1 MIPRISTTRSR
12 GSSRRAANQS
22 VSTRSESQRA
32 RITLSLARKG
42 VDACRARAEHSEGF
56 VSGSPSGEETSMRTG
71 ITRALLLG
79 GVLLAAS
86 ACATSEEWGEWGK
99 HPAHFASGG
108 HAMFSFR
115 NTEGSAPRVTRSE
128 IDRARAEQWW
138 GKVITVS
145 AEQIIQQ

>member
-1 MIPRISTTRSR
+1 MRT
-12 GSSRRAANQS
+12 
-22 VSTRSESQRA
+22 
-32 RITLSLARKG
+32 RITQ
-42 VDACRARAEHSEGF
+42 
-56 VSGSPSGEETSMRTG
+56 
-71 ITRALLLG
+71 ALLLG

-86 ACATSEEWGEWGK
+86 ACATSEEWAEWRN
-99 HPAHFASGG
+99 HPTHFASGE

-138 GKVITVS
+138 GKFITVS